1 MTDHPSTQ
9 LSPTPNEITTLGGG
23 CFWCIETVFNQLEG
37 VSSAI
42 SGYMGGATLNP
53 TYKDICSGQTG
64 HAEVVQVT
72 FDPEVVTFKEI
83 LEIFFTLHD
92 PTTLNRQGNDRGTQ
106 YRSVVFSHTPE
117 QQIIAEKTIN
127 ELSAMHLW
135 ADPIVTEITP
145 AQIFYQAEDY
155 HQAYFQQNEKQPY
168 CQFVVAPKVIK
179 FREKFNARLK
189 AGV

>member
-1 MTDHPSTQ
+1 MSDHPT
-9 LSPTPNEITTLGGG
+9 LHSPANSGIATLAGG

-37 VSSAI
+37 VTSAI

-53 TYKDICSGQTG
+53 TYKDICSGETG
-64 HAEVVQVT
+64 HAEVVQVI
-72 FDPEVVTFKEI
+72 FDPAVVTFKEI

-106 YRSVVFSHTPE
+106 YRSAIFFHTPE

-127 ELSAMHLW
+127 ELSAAHLW
-135 ADPIVTEITP
+135 PDPIVTEITP
-145 AQIFYQAEDY
+145 AQIFYPAEDY
-155 HQAYFQQNEKQPY
+155 HQAYFQQNEMQPY
-168 CQFVVAPKVIK
+168 CQFVVAPKVVK
-179 FREKFNARLK
+179 FREKFKARLK

>member
-1 MTDHPSTQ
+1 MSDHPTTQ
-9 LSPTPNEITTLGGG
+9 LSSATSEIATLAGG
-23 CFWCIETVFNQLEG
+23 CFWCIETVLNQLEG
-37 VSSAI
+37 VASAI
-42 SGYMGGATLNP
+42 SGYMGGASLNP

-72 FDPEVVTFKEI
+72 FNPAKITFKEI

-106 YRSVVFSHTPE
+106 YRSAIFFHTPE
-117 QQIIAEKTIN
+117 QQIIAQKIIT
-127 ELSAMHLW
+127 ELSEAGLW
-135 ADPIVTEITP
+135 PDPIVTEITP
-145 AQIFYQAEDY
+145 AQIFYPAEDY
-155 HQAYFQQNEKQPY
+155 HQAYFQQNETQPY

-179 FREKFNARLK
+179 FREKFKARLK

>member
-145 AQIFYQAEDY
+145 AQIFYPAEDY

-179 FREKFNARLK
+179 FREKFKARLK